1 MHGRITALVVAFF
14 AVALPAAASPQSD
27 FNDVYNDWKPDGVIT
42 QCHFT
47 PGQLQHAYD
56 VASGNPD
63 FQYENAFQP
72 AVQGEINRWKAHGC
86 SGVAPKAVTKASPL
100 TGARILA
107 VKGRGAAA
115 KEVVKIRNGSKKTL
129 SFRKARLRNGKSGK
143 AVFPAKFR
151 LRKGKTAV
159 VHLGC
164 AKGKRR
170 ASFRKTTVWLCARK
184 QLLGDKGD
192 VARLA
197 DAQGVVVS
205 QRGFGS
211 QRRRPVF

>member
-1 MHGRITALVVAFF
+1 MHGRMTALAVAFF

-27 FNDVYNDWKPDGVIT
+27 FSDVYGDWRPDGVIT

-47 PGQLQHAYD
+47 QTQLQNAYD
-56 VASGNPD
+56 MASANPD

-72 AVQGEINRWKAHGC
+72 AVQGEINRWKAGGC
-86 SGVAPKAVTKASPL
+86 SGVAPTKVTKASPL
-100 TGARILA
+100 TGARITV
-107 VKGRGAAA
+107 VKGRGAPA
-115 KEVVKIRNGSKKTL
+115 KEVVRVRNGSKKTL
-129 SFRKARLRNGKSGK
+129 SFRKARLRNGKRGK
-143 AVFPAKFR
+143 AVFPAKFK

-164 AKGKRR
+164 AKGKRK
-170 ASFRKTTVWLCARK
+170 ATFKKTTVWLCARK
-184 QLLGDKGD
+184 QLFRDKGD
-192 VARLA
+192 LAKLA

>member
-1 MHGRITALVVAFF
+1 MTALAVAFF
-14 AVALPAAASPQSD
+14 AIALPAAASPQSD
-27 FNDVYNDWKPDGVIT
+27 FNDVYNDWRPDGVIS

-47 PGQLQHAYD
+47 QAQLQNADD
-56 VASGNPD
+56 VASTNPD
-63 FQYENAFQP
+63 FQYENKFQP
-72 AVQGEINRWKAHGC
+72 AVQGEINRWKAGGC
-86 SGVAPKAVTKASPL
+86 SGVAPKTVTKASPL
-100 TGARILA
+100 TGARVTA
-107 VKGRGAAA
+107 VKGRGRAAT
-115 KEVVKIRNGSKKTL
+115 EVVKVRNGSRKTL
-129 SFRKARLRNGKSGK
+129 SFRKARLRNGKSAR
-143 AVFPAKFR
+143 AVFPAAFK

-159 VHLGC
+159 VHVGC

-184 QLLGDKGD
+184 QLFRDKGD
-192 VARLA
+192 LARLA